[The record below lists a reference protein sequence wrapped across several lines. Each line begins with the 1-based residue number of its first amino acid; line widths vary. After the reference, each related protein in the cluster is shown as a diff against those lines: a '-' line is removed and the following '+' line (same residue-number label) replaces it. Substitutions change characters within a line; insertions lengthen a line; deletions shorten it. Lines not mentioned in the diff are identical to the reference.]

1 MNSPISQ
8 NPQGAPDLPWS
19 GERYLP
25 ELAGQIRYEHL
36 HRYAFCRPYA
46 LGRNVLDIACGEG
59 YGSAILA
66 QVATHVVGVDIAP
79 EAVNHARERYQGRF
93 SNLEFV
99 LGSATGIP
107 YPDESF
113 DLVVSFETIEHL
125 SEQEAMLSELRR
137 VLCPDG
143 ILIISTPDRDVYHRA
158 YGAEN
163 HFHVKELDKPSFKKM
178 LRRHFPFVDLYGQR
192 FVTSGWIQPDAAISD
207 ILAQTPQ
214 SFSWEFTKGLATG
227 VPIFPDP
234 IYWLAVC
241 SSKRCPAATSSLF
254 TDPQDDIY
262 ESERVVLRWS
272 QGVDAEREREQASAI
287 AFAQAASRMET
298 QVRDAQALLVE
309 RESSLERLSA
319 DLEQI
324 QEQYLALSTEAKTLR
339 MEISSMHHS
348 RSWRYTQW
356 LRDGMRGI
364 RATRHRAGKL
374 LRPTV
379 QGVAKRI
386 YHALPVSQARKS
398 QLSVVVF
405 RYAGMWFRDLSQYA
419 EWKRRQETAAQVS
432 ALPTLLPLLK
442 DIDNALE
449 NLHFSES
456 AAPVVSILI
465 PTYGNLPM
473 TLRCL
478 RSIAENPPR
487 CCYEVLVV
495 EDASGDPDI
504 QRLAEIPGLRLL
516 THPQNLGFLRS
527 CNAAVDEARGEY
539 LWFLNNDTVIL
550 PDSLDALLRVF
561 AERPDCG
568 MVGSQLLYPDGRLQE
583 AGGIVWRDASAW
595 NYGRGDDPQRGV
607 YRYLREVDYCSGA
620 SLLIERSFFLALGRF
635 DERYAPAY
643 YEDTDLA
650 FRVREA
656 SRTVYY
662 QPESRV
668 VHYEGQ
674 SHGTDLSSGV
684 KAYQERNRER
694 FYERWKATL
703 EAQHFTNGTHL
714 LRARDRDPTG
724 PVVLIIDHYL
734 PQPDR
739 DAGSKAMATLID
751 VLLAAGFT
759 IKFWPDNLYD
769 DPDYGPSLKQKGVEI
784 LCGAEYR
791 GRFGAWMKEHGAD
804 LDIVLL
810 SRPHIS
816 IDYID
821 LVLKHSSAL
830 CYYYGHD
837 IHYLRLQQENTVR
850 KDPQVERDFYKF
862 QEMEHRLWSRADV
875 ILYFSQTEVDHVV
888 HWLKA
893 QQLHAEVFQV
903 PLVTF
908 TDARSPKDGFAD
920 RRGLLFVGGFR
931 HSPNVDAVQWF
942 VREIF
947 PDLRAR
953 LPDITLTLVGSHA
966 PEVIAAI
973 QEPGV
978 VQRGY
983 VSDEELHALYESV
996 RLTVAPL
1003 RYGGGVKGK
1012 VIESW
1017 QQGVPCVTTSVG
1029 VQGLPDLPDQLPVA
1043 DDVPT
1048 FQDWIYQLYTDE
1060 TLWQS
1065 VSRASYGY
1073 VQQYFTQERL
1083 AAPFQNRQTTRRGAA

>member
-1 MNSPISQ
+1 MSDKPKDL
-8 NPQGAPDLPWS
+8 DLPWS
-19 GERYLP
+19 GERFLP

-36 HRYAFCRPYA
+36 HRYAFCQAYA
-46 LGRNVLDIACGEG
+46 KGRKVLDIACGEG
-59 YGSAILA
+59 YGSALLA
-66 QVATHVVGVDIAP
+66 QVAAEVVGVDIAP
-79 EAVNHARERYQGRF
+79 EAVAHAHERYQGRF
-93 SNLEFV
+93 ANLTFRT
-99 LGSATGIP
+99 GSATNIP
-107 YPDESF
+107 YPDDCF

-125 SEQEAMLSELRR
+125 AEQEKMLSEIRR
-137 VLCPDG
+137 VLRPDG
-143 ILIISTPDRDVYHRA
+143 VLIISTPDRPIYHRT
-158 YGAEN
+158 YGEDN
-163 HFHVKELDKPSFKKM
+163 PFHVKELDKASFEQLLKAY
-178 LRRHFPFVDLYGQR
+178 FPYVELYGQR
-192 FVTSGWIQPDAAISD
+192 FLTGGWLQPDAPSGSVQ
-207 ILAQTPQ
+207 AQTLQ
-214 SFSWEFTKGLATG
+214 SYVWEPSAVVVTG
-227 VPIFPDP
+227 VPIYPDP
-234 IYWLAVC
+234 IYWVAVC
-241 SSKRCPAATSSLF
+241 SAQPLARAPSSLF
-254 TDPQDDIY
+254 TDPREDIY
-262 ESERVVLRWS
+262 ESERAVLRWA
-272 QGVDAEREREQASAI
+272 QGVDEERAREQAQAL
-287 AFAQAASRMET
+287 AFAEAAARWENEARDTRVVLSE
-298 QVRDAQALLVE
+298 RDAD
-309 RESSLERLSA
+309 LERLGHALSQT
-319 DLEQI
+319 LEQHD
-324 QEQYLALSTEAKTLR
+324 QLAEEVGRLR
-339 MEISSMHHS
+339 AELAALRNS

-356 LRDGMRGI
+356 LRDGMQGAR
-364 RATRHRAGKL
+364 TVRHKAGKR
-374 LRPTV
+374 LRPGV
-379 QGVAKRI
+379 QRFARRVYRTLPLRQSTKTRLS
-386 YHALPVSQARKS
+386 ALA
-398 QLSVVVF
+398 F
-405 RYAGMWFRDLSQYA
+405 RYAGVWFRGLPQYA
-419 EWKRRQETAAQVS
+419 EWERLRRSVTQGGDTLPILAAESIEAVLSDLRFPQEV
-432 ALPTLLPLLK
+432 
-442 DIDNALE
+442 
-449 NLHFSES
+449 
-456 AAPVVSILI
+456 APEVSILI
-465 PTYGNLPM
+465 PTYGNLPL

-478 RSIAENPPR
+478 QSIAENPPR

-504 QRLAEIPGLRLL
+504 QRLAEIPALRLL

-539 LWFLNNDTVIL
+539 LWFLNNDTEIL

-561 AERPDCG
+561 SERPDCG

-595 NYGRGDDPQRGV
+595 NYGRNDNPQRGV
-607 YRYLREVDYCSGA
+607 YQYLRQADYCSGA
-620 SLLIERSFFLALGRF
+620 SLLIKRSFFEELGRF
-635 DERYAPAY
+635 DEHYVPAY

-656 SRTVYY
+656 GRAVYY

-694 FYERWKATL
+694 FYARWRDTL
-703 EAQHFTNGTHL
+703 EQQHFANGAHL
-714 LRARDRDPTG
+714 LRARDRN
-724 PVVLIIDHYL
+724 PVGSVVVMVDHYV

-739 DAGSKAMATLID
+739 DAGSRAMISLIEA
-751 VLLAAGFT
+751 LLAAGFT
-759 IKFWPDNLYD
+759 VKFWPDNGYC
-769 DPDYGPSLKQKGVEI
+769 DPDYGPALQRKGVEI
-784 LCGAEYR
+784 VCGAEYR

-821 LVLKHSSAL
+821 LVRKHSSAL

-862 QEMEHRLWSRADV
+862 QEMEHRLWSRSDV
-875 ILYFSQTEVDHVV
+875 ILYFSQTEVDHVA

-893 QQLHAEVFQV
+893 RQLHAEVFQV

-908 TDARSPKDGFAD
+908 TDALSPKDGFAD

-931 HSPNVDAVQWF
+931 HSPNVDAVLWF

-953 LPDITLTLVGSHA
+953 LPDVTLTIVGSHA
-966 PEVIAAI
+966 PEVITAI

-978 VQRGY
+978 VQRSY

-1017 QQGVPCVTTSVG
+1017 QQSVPCVTTSVG

-1048 FQDWIYQLYTDE
+1048 LQDWIYQLYTDE
-1060 TLWQS
+1060 ALWQS
-1065 VSRASYGY
+1065 VSRAGYGY
-1073 VQQYFTQERL
+1073 VQQYFTQECL
-1083 AAPFQNRQTTRRGAA
+1083 VAPFQNRQTTHRGAA